1 RKYPHKTNSYKK
13 KQCKTIIIKRATLQD
28 SGDYSCY
35 LRNASQTRSTV
46 RIQVYENPFIRVIS
60 TPSYCRNVSNLP
72 VVEAIKGESKIIK
85 FAIQASSEPLYTWY
99 NQSQALIQKSAFTTT
114 RLSRDTRVS
123 TNGSIL
129 SINHVEFEDSG
140 FYTLSMAVRDQ
151 IKNETFALV
160 VLEPLPAEIT
170 SSKEDISA
178 NVGESVLLPCNAV
191 GQPAPM
197 FNWFHGET
205 LVQES
210 SNSDLLIEMVQ
221 QEDSGTYTCV
231 AANHY
236 GNDSMSISLYVQ
248 DPQQIQITFIS
259 IASCLLVLFSFG
271 VVLFKVRHK
280 PKQRQNMLSVMNI
293 KEMPLEEQAQCSEYD
308 TKKWEFPRDRL
319 RFGKTLGRG
328 AFGKVIQAT
337 AFDLEKS
344 SSCKTVAVKML
355 KVGSRNSEYRALM
368 TELRILIHLGPHLNI
383 VNLLGACTTKEGPLM
398 IIVEYSRHGNLSN
411 YLRGMRHC
419 YTGSHN
425 DNGSKQEMNKQRL
438 LSDDSADDG
447 AFSGT
452 DDPDRSSWL
461 NDKRASRTSYMSG
474 TGSMTSQ
481 DCETGRHTRLSSGC
495 EDSRMNL
502 DKHSH
507 VSFEDEDE
515 KGKEQKQ
522 KLNLTDL
529 LSYSLQVAR
538 GMEFLASKK
547 CIHRD
552 LAARNVLLSDYQVVK
567 ICDFG
572 LARDIYKDPDYIRTG
587 DARMPIK
594 WMAPESIFD
603 KIYSAKSDVWSF
615 GVLLWE
621 IFTLGASPYPGIQ
634 MDEDFCNKLK
644 RGVRMGKPEHATDAV
659 YMAMLACWDN
669 PDERPTF
676 TKLCEEISDV
686 LQEEAGHEYL
696 DVLKLFEREVEGKQ
710 NLRGLRLYETPQET
724 FGEFKS
730 KMESETT
737 SEPAN
742 YSLVKEKRAESKAN
756 EAKMDGPQDIE
767 VVIETNHT
775 SDTDETDNDRDVEQ
789 LVCHTNGYD
798 VTEDREEHPPLYEDV
813 IASRSENVV

>member
-1 RKYPHKTNSYKK
+1 
-13 KQCKTIIIKRATLQD
+13 I
-28 SGDYSCY
+28 
-35 LRNASQTRSTV
+35 V
-46 RIQVYENPFIRVIS
+46 
-60 TPSYCRNVSNLP
+60 
-72 VVEAIKGESKIIK
+72 
-85 FAIQASSEPLYTWY
+85 
-99 NQSQALIQKSAFTTT
+99 
-114 RLSRDTRVS
+114 
-123 TNGSIL
+123 
-129 SINHVEFEDSG
+129 
-140 FYTLSMAVRDQ
+140 
-151 IKNETFALV
+151 
-160 VLEPLPAEIT
+160 
-170 SSKEDISA
+170 
-178 NVGESVLLPCNAV
+178 
-191 GQPAPM
+191 
-197 FNWFHGET
+197 
-205 LVQES
+205 ES

-248 DPQQIQITFIS
+248 GVKFKS
-259 IASCLLVLFSFG
+259 HLSALLHVCWFYSHLEWSCLNIFNRSLF
-271 VVLFKVRHK
+271 K

-452 DDPDRSSWL
+452 DDPD
-461 NDKRASRTSYMSG
+461 
-474 TGSMTSQ
+474 
-481 DCETGRHTRLSSGC
+481 
-495 EDSRMNL
+495 
-502 DKHSH
+502 
-507 VSFEDEDE
+507 SFEDEDE

-644 RGVRMGKPEHATDAV
+644 RGVRMGKPEHATDA
-659 YMAMLACWDN
+659 
-669 PDERPTF
+669 
-676 TKLCEEISDV
+676 
-686 LQEEAGHEYL
+686 
-696 DVLKLFEREVEGKQ
+696 
-710 NLRGLRLYETPQET
+710 
-724 FGEFKS
+724 
-730 KMESETT
+730 
-737 SEPAN
+737 
-742 YSLVKEKRAESKAN
+742 
-756 EAKMDGPQDIE
+756 
-767 VVIETNHT
+767 
-775 SDTDETDNDRDVEQ
+775 
-789 LVCHTNGYD
+789 
-798 VTEDREEHPPLYEDV
+798 
-813 IASRSENVV
+813 